1 MLTLTV
7 CCTLWYFFLPLINP
21 SRPHSTIPSY
31 KIDSCDVPSGFP
43 NSLNCETLD
52 QYLSDFNMHAK
63 SWRILFNM
71 QSLGWSVSGVKR
83 RLSKHRALSSTP
95 SRNQTATIKSPPPCY
110 PSWLMTPLL
119 SKPDCLLWKL
129 FLSPKDVKPK
139 VSPCEQH
146 TTEKEKKPNNIGNEA
161 DKPPCRRCPRVW
173 ACSKTSKKKD
183 YLELMKLVLLSL
195 CIVRIPE
202 TRVTLAAPPQT
213 LRSYLLPSYLPVWKF
228 LSVLARAGPLM
239 CKWSST

>member
-1 MLTLTV
+1 MLTVTI

-21 SRPHSTIPSY
+21 RRPHSTIPSY

-63 SWRILFNM
+63 SWGILFNM

-83 RLSKHRALSSTP
+83 RLSKHGALPSTP
-95 SRNQTATIKSPPPCY
+95 RRNQTATIKSPPPFY

-139 VSPCEQH
+139 VLPCEQY
-146 TTEKEKKPNNIGNEA
+146 TTEKEKKKKTTTILSMKQTNHHAEDVLESGHVV
-161 DKPPCRRCPRVW
+161 KPRKRTTWNWWNLYC
-173 ACSKTSKKKD
+173 
-183 YLELMKLVLLSL
+183 
-195 CIVRIPE
+195 
-202 TRVTLAAPPQT
+202 
-213 LRSYLLPSYLPVWKF
+213 
-228 LSVLARAGPLM
+228 
-239 CKWSST
+239 

>member
-21 SRPHSTIPSY
+21 SRPHSTIPSN

-63 SWRILFNM
+63 SWGILFNM
-71 QSLGWSVSGVKR
+71 QSLGWSGSGVKR

-95 SRNQTATIKSPPPCY
+95 RRNQTATIKSPPPFY

-146 TTEKEKKPNNIGNEA
+146 TTEKEKKT
-161 DKPPCRRCPRVW
+161 KQYWQWSRQTTMQKM
-173 ACSKTSKKKD
+173 SS
-183 YLELMKLVLLSL
+183 SL
-195 CIVRIPE
+195 GM
-202 TRVTLAAPPQT
+202 Q
-213 LRSYLLPSYLPVWKF
+213 
-228 LSVLARAGPLM
+228 
-239 CKWSST
+239 

>member
-63 SWRILFNM
+63 SWGILFNM
-71 QSLGWSVSGVKR
+71 QSLGWSGSGVKR

-95 SRNQTATIKSPPPCY
+95 SRNQTATIKSPPPFY
-110 PSWLMTPLL
+110 PSWWWHPSCPNLIVF
-119 SKPDCLLWKL
+119 SENCS
-129 FLSPKDVKPK
+129 SPQRMLNLRYRRVNNTLQRRKKNKTILAMKQTNHHAEDVLESGHAVKPRK
-139 VSPCEQH
+139 RR
-146 TTEKEKKPNNIGNEA
+146 TTWNWRNLY
-161 DKPPCRRCPRVW
+161 CYRCV
-173 ACSKTSKKKD
+173 
-183 YLELMKLVLLSL
+183 
-195 CIVRIPE
+195 
-202 TRVTLAAPPQT
+202 
-213 LRSYLLPSYLPVWKF
+213 
-228 LSVLARAGPLM
+228 
-239 CKWSST
+239 